1 MTQIRKAIESI
12 GCIFLMLLIPLR
24 VYGCYLNL
32 THGVDKG
39 YGHSFPTGSY
49 VIVGIYLSVIAAVD
63 LFFSDSLISIELL
76 FAPYMILYPLL
87 EWVGISN
94 DRFAVIVVSLFG
106 MINWGICKFFLRSV
120 SSNPKALLKTGM
132 KIRPMVIS
140 VGFTVL

>member
-1 MTQIRKAIESI
+1 MVEKVNQGEMK
-12 GCIFLMLLIPLR
+12 F
-24 VYGCYLNL
+24 YGCYLNL

-106 MINWGICKFFLRSV
+106 MINWGICKFFCDQ
-120 SSNPKALLKTGM
+120 
-132 KIRPMVIS
+132 
-140 VGFTVL
+140 

>member
-49 VIVGIYLSVIAAVD
+49 VTVIAAVD
-63 LFFSDSLISIELL
+63 LFFGDSLISIELL
-76 FAPYMILYPLL
+76 FTPYMILYPLL

-94 DRFAVIVVSLFG
+94 DRFAAIVVSLFG
-106 MINWGICKFFLRSV
+106 MINWGICKFFCDQ
-120 SSNPKALLKTGM
+120 
-132 KIRPMVIS
+132 
-140 VGFTVL
+140 